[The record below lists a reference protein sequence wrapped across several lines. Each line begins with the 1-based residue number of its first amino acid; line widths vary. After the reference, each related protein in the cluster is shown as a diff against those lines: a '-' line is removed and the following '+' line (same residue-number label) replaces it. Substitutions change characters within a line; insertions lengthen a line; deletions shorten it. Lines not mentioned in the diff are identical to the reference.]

1 VIAVGVLVGLMVAGW
16 AVALCLSRVR
26 RLHRL
31 HIRVDAARA
40 GLDAAL
46 ARRAAAASAAGVV
59 VPGGLA
65 TGTTPASRRPRSTMA
80 VRRAAVDAE
89 AGASVPGRLWSTAV
103 PHPAVDTEAGSP
115 VSGRSRSTT
124 TMPQAVVDP
133 EAAAN
138 ALGRALA
145 RLDRATLPA
154 DVRAALTDAEQL
166 LVLARRVHNDAVR
179 DTLGLRSR
187 RLVRWLR
194 LAGTAP
200 MPAYFEI
207 ADPVP
212 ALKYDRVSP
221 SQE

>member
-1 VIAVGVLVGLMVAGW
+1 VTALGVLVGLVAEAW
-16 AVALCLSRVR
+16 AVALCLSFVR

-46 ARRAAAASAAGVV
+46 ARRAEAASRAGV
-59 VPGGLA
+59 GLPA
-65 TGTTPASRRPRSTMA
+65 TAQAPPRRHPRRDARAATTTPVLWPEPP
-80 VRRAAVDAE
+80 AAHLSA
-89 AGASVPGRLWSTAV
+89 
-103 PHPAVDTEAGSP
+103 HPSA
-115 VSGRSRSTT
+115 
-124 TMPQAVVDP
+124 DP

-138 ALGRALA
+138 TLSRELA
-145 RLDRATLPA
+145 RLERAALA
-154 DVRAALTDAEQL
+154 CDVRADLEDAERL
-166 LVLARRVHNDAVR
+166 LVLARLVHNDAVR

-207 ADPVP
+207 AEPSR
-212 ALKYDRVSP
+212 ALTYDRVSHSP
-221 SQE
+221 E

>member
-1 VIAVGVLVGLMVAGW
+1 MIAVGVLLGLVVAAL

-46 ARRAAAASAAGVV
+46 ACRAAAASAAGVV
-59 VPGGLA
+59 VPGGVA
-65 TGTTPASRRPRSTMA
+65 PGSTPTSWRPRSTT
-80 VRRAAVDAE
+80 AAPQLAID
-89 AGASVPGRLWSTAV
+89 GLVPV
-103 PHPAVDTEAGSP
+103 P
-115 VSGRSRSTT
+115 VSGRVRSTA
-124 TMPQAVVDP
+124 AVPRPAVDP

-145 RLDRATLPA
+145 RLDRAALRA
-154 DVRAALTDAEQL
+154 DVRAALVDAEQL

-179 DTLGLRSR
+179 DTLGLRSH

-200 MPAYFEI
+200 MP
-207 ADPVP
+207 
-212 ALKYDRVSP
+212 RTSRSP
-221 SQE
+221 TRHRR

>member
-1 VIAVGVLVGLMVAGW
+1 MAPAEHH
-16 AVALCLSRVR
+16 SR
-26 RLHRL
+26 
-31 HIRVDAARA
+31 AE
-40 GLDAAL
+40 L
-46 ARRAAAASAAGVV
+46 AIDGE
-59 VPGGLA
+59 VP
-65 TGTTPASRRPRSTMA
+65 
-80 VRRAAVDAE
+80 V
-89 AGASVPGRLWSTAV
+89 
-103 PHPAVDTEAGSP
+103 P
-115 VSGRSRSTT
+115 VSGRVRSTA
-124 TMPQAVVDP
+124 AVPRPAVDP

-145 RLDRATLPA
+145 RLDRAALPA
-154 DVRAALTDAEQL
+154 DVRAALADAEQL

-207 ADPVP
+207 ADPHRT
-212 ALKYDRVSP
+212 LTYDRVSP